1 MSKFNPL
8 KTYHPAGI
16 LFFGLLIAQILATI
30 QVYLSNIDLYN
41 TVSAVNG
48 AGYLAVPNEKVMA
61 SLQNFWPA
69 FWGGLFFT
77 CSIGAGISLGSMA
90 AGWIWYRLFLRNKLV
105 LFVFLSVWGG
115 LLLIS
120 NIHGLALFPT
130 LYFLLIA
137 PALFLLTAKW
147 LRHAAIQST
156 PRLRWLHLVPIP
168 LLALLWFTQFDT
180 ELFVDLRDN
189 LLLSN
194 YFGKKFS
201 HFYYDYTLYPAESFK
216 SLDQKLIRTCRL
228 ENISNPRLRLKLAN
242 RLLANDYLPMP
253 GMSRVDLKIFQT
265 GDNLVFSGDDR
276 KVLQIKVDQFFAK
289 PQKALQKYSEE
300 RDRHGALRQF
310 TYLSLLI
317 GFPVLIYIVLH
328 FVLYCLTAWFLSR
341 KSSSLT
347 ASMLCLIIGLL
358 VLIYFQANKSSNI
371 QIKNIPEALES
382 ENLSIRIAALKSLPQ
397 KKLDIADYRSY
408 PRLLKSPH
416 PRERYWLVV
425 AMAVSRSQESFMDLL
440 KFLED
445 KNTNVR
451 CMTFHSLGLLNN
463 RQAIRPI
470 LEKIKLS
477 HDWYAQLYAYKALRS
492 LGWKQKKLP

>member
-1 MSKFNPL
+1 MRTLNPS

-16 LFFGLLIAQILATI
+16 LLSGLVLAQIIATI
-30 QVYLSNIDLYN
+30 QVYLSNIQLHRS
-41 TVSAVNG
+41 VSALYD
-48 AGYLAVPNEKVMA
+48 AGYLTVPNVMVMNR
-61 SLQNFWPA
+61 LQEVWPA

-77 CSIGAGISLGSMA
+77 CSIGAGISLGGMA
-90 AGWIWYRLFLRNKLV
+90 AGWIWSRLFARNTFV
-105 LFVFLSVWGG
+105 LFIFIAIWGG

-120 NIHGLALFPT
+120 NIHGYALFPT

-147 LRHAAIQST
+147 VTHSAIQST
-156 PRLRWLHLVPIP
+156 RRLRWLHLLPIP

-194 YFGKKFS
+194 YVGKKFS
-201 HFYYDYTLYPAESFK
+201 QFYYNYTLYPAEAFK

-228 ENISNPRLRLKLAN
+228 ENISNPGLKLKLAN
-242 RLLANDYLPMP
+242 RLLAIDYLPLP
-253 GMSRVDLKIFQT
+253 GTSRVDLKIVQK

-276 KVLQIKVDQFFAK
+276 KVLQINVNQFLEQ

-300 RDRHGALRQF
+300 SDRHGAFRQF

-317 GFPVLIYIVLH
+317 GFPVLIYALLH
-328 FVLYCLTAWFLSR
+328 FVLYYLTALFLSR
-341 KSSSLT
+341 KSSAVT
-347 ASMLCLIIGLL
+347 ASILCLMIGLL
-358 VLIYFQANKSSNI
+358 ALIYFQANRSSHI
-371 QIKNIPEALES
+371 QIKNIPDALES
-382 ENLSIRIAALKSLPQ
+382 KNLSVRIAALKFIQQ
-397 KKLDIADYRSY
+397 KKLDVAGYRSY

-416 PRERYWLVV
+416 PQERYWLVV

-445 KNTNVR
+445 KNINVR
-451 CMTFHSLGLLNN
+451 TMAFHSLGVRNS
-463 RQAIRPI
+463 RQAIKPI
-470 LEKIKLS
+470 LEKIKMS
-477 HDWYAQLYAYKALRS
+477 HNWYAQLYAYKALRS